1 MEQPKGFDDGSGRVG
16 RLLKLLYGLKQAG
29 RLGTKVDAVMPP
41 VPEINQDFYSDQSYN
56 ESELGGLVIYT
67 RLEVGS
73 QFQEIFS

>member
-1 MEQPKGFDDGSGRVG
+1 MTAQVG
-16 RLLKLLYGLKQAG
+16 LVDYSSCCTGLSK
-29 RLGTKVDAVMPP
+29 REDGTKVDAVMPP